1 MCARVCA
8 CACVCVYVCVCVCAC
23 VCVCVCACA
32 CACVRVYV
40 CRYCCKVL
48 QSIPPVV
55 NRLSEHLDTINWC
68 KGYSLEQS
76 SVVRARTCTNVC
88 VPDVIC
94 SVAPPPP
101 PTHTHTQTTR
111 LSAVTESLSASESA
125 VRKSAQ
131 VYSQFKSTSNSHT
144 HTSACLLVGGGAC
157 GHCERL
163 YVYNCIHICMHL
175 TSEWLRG

>member
-1 MCARVCA
+1 M
-8 CACVCVYVCVCVCAC
+8 CACVCM
-23 VCVCVCACA
+23 
-32 CACVRVYV
+32 

-94 SVAPPPP
+94 SVDPPLPLP
-101 PTHTHTQTTR
+101 LHTRAQTTR
-111 LSAVTESLSASESA
+111 LSAVTDSLSASEAA

-131 VYSQFKSTSNSHT
+131 VYSQFKQAAGTP
-144 HTSACLLVGGGAC
+144 
-157 GHCERL
+157 
-163 YVYNCIHICMHL
+163 
-175 TSEWLRG
+175 